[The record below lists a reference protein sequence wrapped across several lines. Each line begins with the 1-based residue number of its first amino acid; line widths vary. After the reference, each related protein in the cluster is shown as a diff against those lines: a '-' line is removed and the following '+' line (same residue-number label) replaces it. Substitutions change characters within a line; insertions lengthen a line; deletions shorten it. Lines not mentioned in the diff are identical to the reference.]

1 VKEIHVR
8 LAWIYPVERPKEWK
22 RDMRF
27 GAWNVWSLYRSGAL
41 TAGAR
46 ELARYRLDRVGKGI

>member
-1 VKEIHVR
+1 M
-8 LAWIYPVERPKEWK
+8 ERPKEWK